1 MESKETSLMTPIEQT
16 KVERASATYAD
27 LARLFLRMSVS
38 SFGGPAAHLAM
49 GMDEIVVRR
58 KWLTREEY
66 LDLMAAVNLIPGPNS
81 TEVMIHTGYIMKGVP
96 GAILA
101 GACFI
106 VPSLLITIALTALVV
121 TGGSLTLVESIFWG
135 LKPVIVAIVAVAGVR
150 LIPGA
155 LKTRALI
162 ALAVAAVIALVV
174 FNLQELV
181 VILGSGVIYALIQ
194 LILRGGAAAMI
205 GGAFQSISLNLSRF
219 AEPIAQATAA
229 LTVPTA
235 WDLFWYFLKI
245 GSILFGSGYV
255 LFAYVHQDLV
265 ETYRWL
271 TNQQLL
277 DAIAIGQF
285 TPGPVF
291 TAAGSMGYMTAGLPG
306 ALAAAF
312 GIFLPSFFFVII
324 SAPYISRM
332 RQSRV
337 LSAFLDGLNAAVV
350 AAIGV
355 VVVELVGAAL
365 RPYSG
370 GFEASLP
377 ISVIGVILIALSLVA
392 LLRFKIN
399 ATWMLIGGGIVGLVV
414 GAT

>member
-1 MESKETSLMTPIEQT
+1 MA
-16 KVERASATYAD
+16 V
-27 LARLFLRMSVS
+27 
-38 SFGGPAAHLAM
+38 

-58 KWLTREEY
+58 RWLTREEY

-81 TEVMIHTGYIMKGVP
+81 TEVMIHTGYMMKGIP

-106 VPSLLITIALTALVV
+106 IPSLIITIALTALVV
-121 TGGSLTLVESIFWG
+121 AGGSLTAVESIFWG
-135 LKPVIVAIVAVAGVR
+135 LKPVIVAIIAVAGVR

-162 ALAVAAVIALVV
+162 MLAVTAVIALVV
-174 FNLQELV
+174 LNLPEIV
-181 VILGSGVIYALIQ
+181 VILGSGVVFALIQ
-194 LILRGGAAAMI
+194 VILRGGLGGAALLI
-205 GGAFQSISLNLSRF
+205 GGAFQAASLNVSRY
-219 AEPIAQATAA
+219 AEPIAQAAAA
-229 LTVPTA
+229 LSVPSA
-235 WDLFWYFLKI
+235 LDLFWYFLRI
-245 GSILFGSGYV
+245 GSILFGTGYV
-255 LFAYVHQDLV
+255 LFAYVQQDLV

-271 TNQQLL
+271 TQQQLL

-306 ALAAAF
+306 ALAGAF
-312 GIFLPSFFFVII
+312 GIFLPSFVFVIL
-324 SAPYISRM
+324 SAPFIPRM
-332 RQSRV
+332 RQSRI

-355 VVVELVGAAL
+355 VVVELAGAAL
-365 RPYSG
+365 LPYSG
-370 GFEASLP
+370 GFEAGLP
-377 ISVIGVILIALSLVA
+377 ISVIGVSLIAVSLVA

-399 ATWMLIGGGIVGLVV
+399 ATWMLIIGGVVGLIVGM
-414 GAT
+414 T

>member
-1 MESKETSLMTPIEQT
+1 MA
-16 KVERASATYAD
+16 V
-27 LARLFLRMSVS
+27 
-38 SFGGPAAHLAM
+38 

-58 KWLTREEY
+58 RWLTREEY

-81 TEVMIHTGYIMKGVP
+81 TEVMIHTGYMMKGIP

-106 VPSLLITIALTALVV
+106 IPSLIITIALTALVV
-121 TGGSLTLVESIFWG
+121 AGGSLTAVESIFWG
-135 LKPVIVAIVAVAGVR
+135 LKPVIVAIIAVAGVR

-162 ALAVAAVIALVV
+162 MLAVTAVIALVV
-174 FNLQELV
+174 LNLPEIV
-181 VILGSGVIYALIQ
+181 VILGSGVVFALIQ
-194 LILRGGAAAMI
+194 VILRGGLGGAALLI
-205 GGAFQSISLNLSRF
+205 GGAFQAASLNVSRY
-219 AEPIAQATAA
+219 AEPIAQAAAA
-229 LTVPTA
+229 LSVPSA
-235 WDLFWYFLKI
+235 LDLFWYFLRI
-245 GSILFGSGYV
+245 GSILFGTGYV
-255 LFAYVHQDLV
+255 LFAYVQQDLV

-271 TNQQLL
+271 TQQQLL

-306 ALAAAF
+306 ALAGAF
-312 GIFLPSFFFVII
+312 GIFLPSFVFVIL
-324 SAPYISRM
+324 SAPFIPRM

-355 VVVELVGAAL
+355 VVVELAGAAL
-365 RPYSG
+365 LPYSG
-370 GFEASLP
+370 GFEAGLP
-377 ISVIGVILIALSLVA
+377 ISVIGVSLIAVSLVA

-399 ATWMLIGGGIVGLVV
+399 ATWMLIIGGVVGLIVGM
-414 GAT
+414 T